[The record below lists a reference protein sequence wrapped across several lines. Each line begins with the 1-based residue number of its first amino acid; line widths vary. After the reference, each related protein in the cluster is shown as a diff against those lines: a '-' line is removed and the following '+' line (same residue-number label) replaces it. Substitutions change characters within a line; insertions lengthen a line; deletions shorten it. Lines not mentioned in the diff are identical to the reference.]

1 MKESLKYYGTYT
13 DDFGTT
19 AIVIENDFEN
29 LYVEI
34 DGVKFKGS
42 EFSDLA
48 IVDKLQY
55 QQQKLERFTLW
66 SIPIYNT
73 GKIEECL
80 CNCSFK
86 FPIAVT
92 LIDKINNTE
101 RGNALTIEYEL
112 GKERPKPTGGLDFEK
127 VKLRLSIRQFEF
139 VGTGDYFEMAFD
151 EIQKQFENKYCFK
164 NCYGCMFGDY
174 SVYGQSSFGTM
185 LCFVR
190 QKEKYKQ
197 VNNKQEYM
205 ELTSDYK
212 QVQEIFCCDKYEIR
226 KTGGYRG

>member
-1 MKESLKYYGTYT
+1 MKEPLKYYGTYT

-34 DGVKFKGS
+34 DGVKFRGS

-55 QQQKLERFTLW
+55 PQQQLERFTFW
-66 SIPIYNT
+66 SIQIHNT
-73 GKIEECL
+73 DKIEECL

-101 RGNALTIEYEL
+101 RGNALTIE
-112 GKERPKPTGGLDFEK
+112 
-127 VKLRLSIRQFEF
+127 
-139 VGTGDYFEMAFD
+139 
-151 EIQKQFENKYCFK
+151 
-164 NCYGCMFGDY
+164 
-174 SVYGQSSFGTM
+174 
-185 LCFVR
+185 
-190 QKEKYKQ
+190 
-197 VNNKQEYM
+197 
-205 ELTSDYK
+205 
-212 QVQEIFCCDKYEIR
+212 
-226 KTGGYRG
+226 